1 MLKKHFACNYGWRVD
16 EKFLM
21 EEEREKIRKIIFKY
35 SWSKFSMFSLMIEA
49 KGWDI
54 YQFIHFILIIL

>member
-35 SWSKFSMFSLMIEA
+35 S
-49 KGWDI
+49 
-54 YQFIHFILIIL
+54 